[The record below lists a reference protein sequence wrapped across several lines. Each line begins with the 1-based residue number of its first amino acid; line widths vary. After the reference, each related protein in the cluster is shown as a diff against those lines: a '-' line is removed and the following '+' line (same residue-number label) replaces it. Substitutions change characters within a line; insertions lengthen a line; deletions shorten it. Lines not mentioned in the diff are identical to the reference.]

1 MEALQ
6 NFFTYVQNN
15 SDYITEATLQ
25 HLRIVLIVIAFATV
39 TSVLL
44 GVWIQTRPL
53 ARALVLSTASIFLTL
68 PALALFALFIPI
80 ISRQSVR
87 PAAPR
92 GWRRR

>member
-53 ARALVLSTASIFLTL
+53 ASAS
-68 PALALFALFIPI
+68 
-80 ISRQSVR
+80 SS
-87 PAAPR
+87 AAA
-92 GWRRR
+92 